1 MQSFKAMQQC
11 ELSTKNT
18 GFLQLPAVPVDTK
31 LMLLALMKR

>member
-1 MQSFKAMQQC
+1 MQSFTVMQHC

-18 GFLQLPAVPVDTK
+18 GLLQLLAVPVDTK